1 MSSSDSTDPMEAYKK
16 AMTKGSEAQKDFIR
30 QFSNIQQDAM
40 QNYFAVL
47 QSLTFHNAMFKTTV
61 QSGGRISIP
70 EAERQA
76 LNIEDG
82 DLVQVIVVPIERRR
96 KGSLQMEPGL
106 WLSACKELQDDF
118 IKHHRLF
125 DVWCVTAVSYHY
137 KLPFWNF
144 IIFSGVL

>member
-1 MSSSDSTDPMEAYKK
+1 MGSSDSPDPIDAFKK
-16 AMTKGSEAQKDFIR
+16 VIEKGSEAQKDFMK
-30 QFSNIQQDAM
+30 QFSSIQQDAM

-47 QSLTFHNAMFKTTV
+47 RGLSFYNAMFKTTV

-96 KGSLQMEPGL
+96 KT
-106 WLSACKELQDDF
+106 KE
-118 IKHHRLF
+118 
-125 DVWCVTAVSYHY
+125 
-137 KLPFWNF
+137 
-144 IIFSGVL
+144 G

>member
-1 MSSSDSTDPMEAYKK
+1 MTSNDSSDPVEAFKK
-16 AMTKGSEAQKDFIR
+16 AVEKGSEAQKDFLK
-30 QFSNIQQDAM
+30 QFTNIQQDTM

-47 QSLTFHNAMFKTTV
+47 RGLSYYNAMFKTTV

-96 KGSLQMEPGL
+96 K
-106 WLSACKELQDDF
+106 KD
-118 IKHHRLF
+118 
-125 DVWCVTAVSYHY
+125 
-137 KLPFWNF
+137 
-144 IIFSGVL
+144 

>member
-1 MSSSDSTDPMEAYKK
+1 MSASDSTDPVEAFKK
-16 AMTKGSEAQKDFIR
+16 AIEKGSEAQKNFMN
-30 QFSNIQQDAM
+30 QFANIQQDAV

-47 QSLTFHNAMFKTTV
+47 RGLSYYNAMFKTTV

-96 KGSLQMEPGL
+96 K
-106 WLSACKELQDDF
+106 KEE
-118 IKHHRLF
+118 
-125 DVWCVTAVSYHY
+125 T
-137 KLPFWNF
+137 
-144 IIFSGVL
+144 

>member
-1 MSSSDSTDPMEAYKK
+1 MSSNDPTDPVEAFKK
-16 AMTKGSEAQKDFIR
+16 AIEKGSEAQKDFMK
-30 QFSNIQQDAM
+30 QFSNIQQDTM

-47 QSLTFHNAMFKTTV
+47 KSLTFYNAMFKTTV

-96 KGSLQMEPGL
+96 KGAP
-106 WLSACKELQDDF
+106 AKE
-118 IKHHRLF
+118 
-125 DVWCVTAVSYHY
+125 
-137 KLPFWNF
+137 
-144 IIFSGVL
+144 

>member
-1 MSSSDSTDPMEAYKK
+1 MTSNDSTDPVEAFKK
-16 AMTKGSEAQKDFIR
+16 VVEKGSEAQKDFLK
-30 QFSNIQQDAM
+30 QFSSIQQDAM

-47 QSLTFHNAMFKTTV
+47 RGLSYYNAMFKTTV

-96 KGSLQMEPGL
+96 K
-106 WLSACKELQDDF
+106 KD
-118 IKHHRLF
+118 
-125 DVWCVTAVSYHY
+125 
-137 KLPFWNF
+137 
-144 IIFSGVL
+144 